1 MGNISGTSLTK
12 YNRVQ
17 FNEYELSNGLKVILS
32 KDSSVPS
39 TAINLCY
46 HVGSKDEEP
55 DKRGYAHLFE
65 HLMFGGSKNILP
77 GEYDRLAQS
86 HGCENNAYTTEDK
99 TSYYLLAPSHQLEFA
114 LWLESD
120 RMLGFAVPEES
131 LLKQK
136 EVVMEERKQN
146 FDNRPYGTVS
156 IEMAPRLFKKSGYRW
171 DTIGDITDIEKA
183 NIADIK
189 AFHQK
194 YYVPN
199 NAVLTIVGDIEF
211 DSTIN
216 LIEKYFGSIPH
227 SLSGHRTKFEED
239 GLRGEIMENIF
250 DNVQL
255 PGIFIAYRVPK
266 ENSREFYEFDT
277 LSDILSTGESS
288 RFYNEIVYKKQLAA
302 EIGCWIDGKEF
313 AGVFYIYALLMPGIK
328 TETVQ
333 KEIDRIIDEIKDGK
347 LTEKELEKIKNK
359 VETRHAYRLQTNLSK
374 ADILSHYKIFYNNP
388 GLINT
393 NIENYYKVTLNDI
406 KHSAIKYLDSS
417 NRVVLNYLPKD

>member
-211 DSTIN
+211 DSTVN
-216 LIEKYFGSIPH
+216 LVEKYFGSIPH
-227 SLSGHRTKFEED
+227 SLSGHITKFEED

-328 TETVQ
+328 IETVQ
-333 KEIDRIIDEIKDGK
+333 KEIDRIIDEIKYGK